1 MCALAHWFEAAGLPT
16 VLIALIRE
24 HAEAM
29 RPPRALWVPFELG
42 RPLGTPN
49 DPAFQRR
56 VLAAALALFDEEPA
70 VPAGPGVPVLVD
82 FPDEAP
88 PAALPEGEE
97 DDGLFCPVSFP
108 SPEDARAPTLIEG
121 VRDEIGRLQP
131 WHDLALARGRRS
143 TVGASGLEPAA
154 IADFLDAV
162 ANEGAA
168 AASPVDG
175 LGVAQ
180 ALKLA
185 GDDLTAFYHEAA
197 AARPDV
203 RHTAEDA
210 LRWFWTETRAGAL
223 LLAVR
228 DAGAASDD
236 AALKTVAT
244 RLLVPRAAEAILAE
258 TTGAEKGGQGAGEQ
272 ASGVASASRGG

>member
-16 VLIALIRE
+16 VAIALIRE

-49 DPAFQRR
+49 EPTFQRR
-56 VLAAALALFDEEPA
+56 VLAAALALFDEPD
-70 VPAGPGVPVLVD
+70 GPVLAD
-82 FPDEAP
+82 FPEDAP
-88 PAALPEGEE
+88 PAAVTAEA

-108 SPEDARAPTLIEG
+108 SPEDARAPTLVER
-121 VRDEIGRLQP
+121 VNDEIGRLQP

-143 TVGASGLEPAA
+143 TVGASGLEPLA
-154 IADFLDAV
+154 IAEFLDAV
-162 ANEGAA
+162 ASEGAEA
-168 AASPVDG
+168 GSPVAG
-175 LGVAQ
+175 VSVAQ
-180 ALKLA
+180 LLKLA

-203 RHTAEDA
+203 RLTPAEA
-210 LRWFWTETRAGAL
+210 LRWFWTETQAGAL
-223 LLAVR
+223 LLAVQA
-228 DAGAASDD
+228 AGAASDD
-236 AALKTVAT
+236 PALKTVAT

-258 TTGAEKGGQGAGEQ
+258 R
-272 ASGVASASRGG
+272 GVAAPG

>member
-16 VLIALIRE
+16 VAIALIRE

-56 VLAAALALFDEEPA
+56 VLAAALALFDEPDG
-70 VPAGPGVPVLVD
+70 PAGPGVPVLVD

-88 PAALPEGEE
+88 PAAVTAEA

-108 SPEDARAPTLIEG
+108 SPEDARAPTLVER
-121 VRDEIGRLQP
+121 VNDEIGRLQP

-143 TVGASGLEPAA
+143 TVGASGLEPLA
-154 IADFLDAV
+154 IAEFLDAV
-162 ANEGAA
+162 ASEGAEA
-168 AASPVDG
+168 GSPVAG
-175 LGVAQ
+175 VSVAQ
-180 ALKLA
+180 LLKLA

-203 RHTAEDA
+203 RLTPAEA
-210 LRWFWTETRAGAL
+210 LRWFWTETQAGAL
-223 LLAVR
+223 LLAVQA
-228 DAGAASDD
+228 AGAASDD
-236 AALKTVAT
+236 PALKTVAT

-258 TTGAEKGGQGAGEQ
+258 R
-272 ASGVASASRGG
+272 GVAAPR

>member
-16 VLIALIRE
+16 VAIALIRE

-49 DPAFQRR
+49 EPAFQRR
-56 VLAAALALFDEEPA
+56 VLAAALALFDEPE
-70 VPAGPGVPVLVD
+70 GPVLSD

-88 PAALPEGEE
+88 PAAVTAEE

-108 SPEDARAPTLIEG
+108 SPDDARAPTLIER
-121 VRDEIGRLQP
+121 VCDEIGRLQP

-143 TVGASGLEPAA
+143 TVGASGLEPLA
-154 IADFLDAV
+154 IAEFLDAV
-162 ANEGAA
+162 ANEGAGA
-168 AASPVDG
+168 GSPVPG
-175 LGVAQ
+175 VSVAQ
-180 ALKLA
+180 LLKLA

-210 LRWFWTETRAGAL
+210 VRWFWTETQAGAL

-236 AALKTVAT
+236 PALKAVAT

-258 TTGAEKGGQGAGEQ
+258 RA
-272 ASGVASASRGG
+272 